1 MLKLL
6 GFVALFGCF
15 CWFGTTI
22 PLGSHTLFGHLH
34 AISETKESQDLLD
47 GTKLSAKP
55 LVDNVRRRI
64 AGVPEAPTAGQGQAR
79 GQGRGQEN
87 DGQGA
92 DAGPPEERLT
102 GADRRRLRKLLG
114 AADRVSSSP

>member
-6 GFVALFGCF
+6 GFVALFGCL
-15 CWFGTTI
+15 CWFGTTV

-34 AISETKESQDLLD
+34 AISETKESQDLFD

-64 AGVPEAPTAGQGQAR
+64 AGVPEAPTAPSA
-79 GQGRGQEN
+79 ES
-87 DGQGA
+87 A
-92 DAGPPEERLT
+92 DAGAGPPEEPPEERLT
-102 GADRRRLRKLLG
+102 SADRRRLRKLLG
-114 AADRVSSSP
+114 GADRVSVRP